1 MGDTL
6 HPLRSRSAV
15 KFICTDGKERIGT
28 TEKRMNT
35 ANQKEKNLLAE
46 SVEKGELSHLFA
58 SYIDYCA
65 DNEKIPNLAGFCRYF
80 GGSMSDIASLRE
92 SRPSLYGEICA
103 ALEDEAIN
111 SKMSSS
117 VLSVYLKQRLGYV
130 GERPPERDDEGACV
144 RLVFEHD
151 PYADGE

>member
-1 MGDTL
+1 MKT
-6 HPLRSRSAV
+6 A
-15 KFICTDGKERIGT
+15 TEKER
-28 TEKRMNT
+28 
-35 ANQKEKNLLAE
+35 NLLAE
-46 SVEKGELSHLFA
+46 SVEKDELSHLFA

-65 DNEKIPNLAGFCRYF
+65 AKEKIPNLAGFCRYF
-80 GGSMSDIASLRE
+80 GGSMSDVLRLRE
-92 SRPSLYGEICA
+92 SRPALYGELCA

-117 VLSVYLKQRLGYV
+117 VLAVYLKQRLGYV
-130 GERPPERDDEGACV
+130 GDKLPEKEVDVSGV

>member
-1 MGDTL
+1 MKT
-6 HPLRSRSAV
+6 ANE
-15 KFICTDGKERIGT
+15 KER
-28 TEKRMNT
+28 
-35 ANQKEKNLLAE
+35 NLLAE
-46 SVEKGELSHLFA
+46 SVEKDELSHLFA

-65 DNEKIPNLAGFCRYF
+65 TKEKIPNLAGFCRYF
-80 GGSMSDIASLRE
+80 GGSMGDILSLRE
-92 SRPSLYGEICA
+92 RRPALYGELCA

-130 GERPPERDDEGACV
+130 GDKPPDKEDVSGV

>member
-1 MGDTL
+1 MGD
-6 HPLRSRSAV
+6 
-15 KFICTDGKERIGT
+15 
-28 TEKRMNT
+28 
-35 ANQKEKNLLAE
+35 
-46 SVEKGELSHLFA
+46 
-58 SYIDYCA
+58 
-65 DNEKIPNLAGFCRYF
+65 
-80 GGSMSDIASLRE
+80 IARLRE

-130 GERPPERDDEGACV
+130 GDRPPEREEEGACV

>member
-1 MGDTL
+1 
-6 HPLRSRSAV
+6 
-15 KFICTDGKERIGT
+15 
-28 TEKRMNT
+28 MNT
-35 ANQKEKNLLAE
+35 ANEKERNLLAE
-46 SVEKGELSHLFA
+46 SVERDELPHLFA

-65 DNEKIPNLAGFCRYF
+65 DKERIPNLAGFCRYF
-80 GGSMSDIASLRE
+80 GGSMGDILRLRE

-130 GERPPERDDEGACV
+130 GERPPERDEEGTGV

>member
-1 MGDTL
+1 
-6 HPLRSRSAV
+6 
-15 KFICTDGKERIGT
+15 
-28 TEKRMNT
+28 MNT
-35 ANQKEKNLLAE
+35 ANEKERNLLAE
-46 SVEKGELSHLFA
+46 SVERDELPHLFA

-65 DNEKIPNLAGFCRYF
+65 DKERIPNLAGFCRYF
-80 GGSMSDIASLRE
+80 GGSMGDILRLRE
-92 SRPSLYGEICA
+92 SSPSLYGEICA

-130 GERPPERDDEGACV
+130 GERPPEREEEGTGV

>member
-6 HPLRSRSAV
+6 HPLRYRSAV

-65 DNEKIPNLAGFCRYF
+65 DKEKIPNLAGFCRYF
-80 GGSMSDIASLRE
+80 GGSMSEWKSVDGI
-92 SRPSLYGEICA
+92 YGVLGNKKDNWCYGSGDFIIHCTDGD
-103 ALEDEAIN
+103 LE
-111 SKMSSS
+111 K
-117 VLSVYLKQRLGYV
+117 
-130 GERPPERDDEGACV
+130 
-144 RLVFEHD
+144 
-151 PYADGE
+151 